1 MYALEY
7 IPFDASALRFAGRI
21 TPNISHET
29 RGETEEGGTHPAKKK
44 KNAAVELLRLT
55 D

>member
-29 RGETEEGGTHPAKKK
+29 RGETEEGGTSRKPP
-44 KNAAVELLRLT
+44 LLSRY